1 MPEWTLHLV
10 LFLPSLFLVGLRQSS
25 MAAGLIAYLGC
36 LLLYFLGKNARH
48 PWRFEAKLLW
58 RLSIAIGIFLGGI
71 FFHGMIRYYLN
82 PSFNLEKFS
91 SGFAVFVCM
100 LLCATGFSLKIGELP
115 TKVMS
120 RWVERALWF
129 MAFNALMGLTGIQI
143 FPQTT
148 YKPVGLFSEP
158 SHFALVLAPLLA
170 YACVVNIRFYRWM
183 LGLFF
188 AWGLA
193 IQNLTT
199 LLVVVL
205 CVVLV
210 VKLNWRIIFL
220 PFIIALG
227 FVFIDV
233 DYFLSRLIISGDS
246 DNQSV
251 LVLLQGWETALMM
264 IDQTSGW
271 GGGFQQFGFMD
282 AVGDI
287 GDKIALSGEDGLN
300 RFDGGSTA
308 SKIVGEFGFFGVLF
322 LLLYVIQFFRLIPS
336 LRNVELSFESGG
348 GVFLKV
354 CFLTFFIEL
363 FARGVGYFSPTCFLA
378 LAAMMRFTCVGRMLG
393 GHR

>member
-36 LLLYFLGKNARH
+36 LFLYFLGKNARH
-48 PWRFEAKLLW
+48 PWRVEAKLLW
-58 RLSIAIGIFLGGI
+58 RLSLAIGVFLGGI
-71 FFHGMIRYYLN
+71 FFHGIIRYYLT

-100 LLCATGFSLKIGELP
+100 LLCATGFSLKISELP

-120 RWVERALWF
+120 GWVERALWF
-129 MAFNALMGLTGIQI
+129 MAFNALMGLAGIQI

-148 YKPVGLFSEP
+148 HKPVGLFSEP

-170 YACVVNIRFYRWM
+170 YACVVKIRFCRWM

-205 CVVLV
+205 CVVLMA
-210 VKLNWRIIFL
+210 KLNWRIIFV

-227 FVFIDV
+227 LVFIDV
-233 DYFLSRLIISGDS
+233 DYFLSRLIISSDS

-251 LVLLQGWETALMM
+251 LVLLQGWESALMM
-264 IDQTSGW
+264 IDRTSGW

-322 LLLYVIQFFRLIPS
+322 LFLYVIQFFRLIPL

-363 FARGVGYFSPTCFLA
+363 FVRGVGYFSPTCFLV